1 MNGVVDRGQPQDVD
15 NQSGAREIDA
25 CIAQNELSK
34 ISVVNSEDRLGKK
47 YDVEI
52 IRYSHDGYTCN
63 ESQACHD

>member
-1 MNGVVDRGQPQDVD
+1 LG
-15 NQSGAREIDA
+15 
-25 CIAQNELSK
+25 K
-34 ISVVNSEDRLGKK
+34 ISVVNAEDRLGKK